1 MEKDLQAIERETE
14 REEIEEKK
22 SSFRSFYQ
30 INLTQRQGSKFT
42 QLIAKEPMA
51 AAILNFMFELMD
63 KTNALIASQQVFM
76 NRFDISRATVS
87 RAIKILRD
95 GGFIYVYKSGTSNV
109 YVVNPDL
116 AWKTYGKNRR
126 FCEFPAT
133 VVLDYDEQELTETRK
148 NYKSRMNRNVIALND
163 EEGNG
168 VDIETGEAIQ
178 DTRDLVI

>member
-1 MEKDLQAIERETE
+1 
-14 REEIEEKK
+14 
-22 SSFRSFYQ
+22 
-30 INLTQRQGSKFT
+30 
-42 QLIAKEPMA
+42 
-51 AAILNFMFELMD
+51 
-63 KTNALIASQQVFM
+63 M

>member
-95 GGFIYVYKSGTSNV
+95 GGFIYVYKSGT
-109 YVVNPDL
+109 
-116 AWKTYGKNRR
+116 
-126 FCEFPAT
+126 
-133 VVLDYDEQELTETRK
+133 
-148 NYKSRMNRNVIALND
+148 
-163 EEGNG
+163 
-168 VDIETGEAIQ
+168 
-178 DTRDLVI
+178 